1 MEEQQKR
8 QREKLNVK
16 ERRVSEEIGM
26 REKEIAW
33 GLVPAL
39 NISITDWVAM
49 KMLLIHSP
57 KDFYKTSI
65 SLSWLQ
71 HSGIHRGK
79 KSKKCSEGEKKTK
92 TFLTKWIP
100 SKWVIFIMLY
110 KVIFSSSAVLLS
122 IQDKRCN
129 GFCMYIKCWEHANFE
144 DSIHPVQQFSN
155 LRRNGQ

>member
-79 KSKKCSEGEKKTK
+79 KSKKCSEGGKKK
-92 TFLTKWIP
+92 KL
-100 SKWVIFIMLY
+100 
-110 KVIFSSSAVLLS
+110 FSLSGFPPNELSSL
-122 IQDKRCN
+122 C
-129 GFCMYIKCWEHANFE
+129 CIKLFFHL
-144 DSIHPVQQFSN
+144 QQFCYQSKIKDAMGFACILSAEN
-155 LRRNGQ
+155 MLILRTQFIQCNSFPI